1 MKKNMLIL
9 FALLLC
15 KIVSVSAQSDEV
27 KAVADN
33 AAKVITE
40 AKAAADEEP
49 AESPWKVGGV
59 GNATFNQVGLKNW
72 SAGGD
77 PSIAMLFQVNAF
89 ADYKKGKHL
98 WQSYLASEYGLQKTR
113 KESIRKNSDRF
124 EIGTKYGYEIADK
137 WYASV
142 MGNFKTQ
149 FSKTK
154 DYANLDSLGNPQG
167 VLSKIMSPGA
177 VELAIGIDYQP
188 NDKFSLFMSPLA
200 ARFLFVLDDDI
211 AALNI
216 HGNEGKNFRKE
227 LGATV
232 VATYKQEIIKNIT
245 VLTTLRL
252 FKDYLQGPAQN
263 IDVDWQTALG
273 FKVNDY
279 ISASVFTHLI
289 WDYDVLN
296 AEGKRKIQFKDVIG
310 IGLSYKFGHK
320 K

>member
-1 MKKNMLIL
+1 MKKIIL
-9 FALLLC
+9 AFLCISLLGNVL
-15 KIVSVSAQSDEV
+15 VRAESPATPSTLLTESADITTEV
-27 KAVADN
+27 EDPEG
-33 AAKVITE
+33 E
-40 AKAAADEEP
+40 AP
-49 AESPWKVGGV
+49 VESPWKIGGV

-98 WQSYLASEYGLQKTR
+98 WQSYLATEYGLQKIR

-137 WYASV
+137 WYLSV
-142 MGNFKTQ
+142 LGNFKTQ
-149 FSKTK
+149 FSKTR
-154 DYANLDSLGNPQG
+154 DFSQEDTT
-167 VLSKIMSPGA
+167 VILSKIMSPGR
-177 VELAIGIDYQP
+177 VELALGIDYQP
-188 NDKFSLFMSPLA
+188 NDKFSLFMSPIA
-200 ARFLFVLDDDI
+200 ARLLFVRDNDI

-245 VLTTLRL
+245 VLSTLRL

-263 IDVDWQTALG
+263 IDVDWQTAIG

-296 AEGKRKIQFKDVIG
+296 AEEKRKVQFKDVIG

>member
-1 MKKNMLIL
+1 MRKNIL
-9 FALLLC
+9 LV
-15 KIVSVSAQSDEV
+15 VSLVWGATATVSAQSDEV
-27 KAVADN
+27 KAVADK
-33 AAKVITE
+33 AEKAISE
-40 AKAAADEEP
+40 AKTAADEEP
-49 AESPWKVGGV
+49 VESPWKIGGV

-89 ADYKKGKHL
+89 ADYKKGKNL
-98 WQSYLASEYGLQKTR
+98 WQSYLATEYGLQKIR

-154 DYANLDSLGNPQG
+154 DFSQTDTT
-167 VLSKIMSPGA
+167 VILSKIMSPGS

-200 ARFLFVLDDDI
+200 ARMLFVLDDDI

-232 VATYKQEIIKNIT
+232 VATYKQEIVKNIT
-245 VLTTLRL
+245 VQTTLRL

-289 WDYDVLN
+289 WDYDILN
-296 AEGKRKIQFKDVIG
+296 AEGKRKLQFKDVIG
-310 IGLSYKFGHK
+310 IGLSYKFGAK